1 MHRDLKAAREEA
13 QAQEQSFQRELSSA
27 QKLSDMYKEM
37 ANARIHKCESLE
49 GVLRELKTHLEVW
62 PRLCNGGTSGAEVV
76 DSGMWVCGC
85 ERAHAA
91 MPCDASWLTC
101 CC

>member
-1 MHRDLKAAREEA
+1 MLQNLQCRCIPQPSMLCSTYGLGVQTVHRDLKAAREEA

-62 PRLCNGGTSGAEVV
+62 LRLYCT
-76 DSGMWVCGC
+76 
-85 ERAHAA
+85 
-91 MPCDASWLTC
+91 
-101 CC
+101 

>member
-1 MHRDLKAAREEA
+1 MQTVHRDLKAAREEA

-37 ANARIHKCESLE
+37 ANARVHKCESLE

-62 PRLCNGGTSGAEVV
+62 PRLCNGGTSVQRCWIMRYGFLVV
-76 DSGMWVCGC
+76 EGPMQRC
-85 ERAHAA
+85 RL
-91 MPCDASWLTC
+91 MPPG
-101 CC
+101 